1 MRVTVDLDTPAV
13 SDIVDSWDL
22 LSQHGDGI
30 VWGRVS
36 SSGKGVHLEVHNV
49 TKDKASMLRS
59 AAGDDKKRMWYDTV
73 THIKPKQILFDRKNG
88 RKAQQWT
95 TSFEDVIGTYRQTAP
110 IALQRRYIEVC
121 YPAARGLI

>member
-1 MRVTVDLDTPAV
+1 MRVTIDLDTPAV

-36 SSGKGVHLEVHNV
+36 SSGKGVHLEVHGV
-49 TKDKASMLRS
+49 SKDKAPMLRS

-73 THIKPKQILFDRKNG
+73 THIKPKQILFDEKNG

-95 TSFEDVIGTYRQTAP
+95 TSYEDVIKTYRQTAP
-110 IALQRRYIEVC
+110 VALQRRYIEVC

>member
-1 MRVTVDLDTPAV
+1 MRVTIDLDTPAV

-36 SSGKGVHLEVHNV
+36 SSGKGVHLEVHGV
-49 TKDKASMLRS
+49 SKDTAPMLRS

-73 THIKPKQILFDRKNG
+73 THIKPKQILFDEKNG

-95 TSFEDVIGTYRQTAP
+95 TSYEDVIKTYRQTAP
-110 IALQRRYIEVC
+110 VALQRRYIEVC